1 MGFDVDEPGL
11 DLRDAVR
18 IVRGFGFAEQGIA
31 LQIGL
36 QHDFDQAFR
45 SVRCFLGKAA
55 DTPARRE
62 LR

>member
-1 MGFDVDEPGL
+1 MGFNIDEPGL

-36 QHDFDQAFR
+36 QHDVDEALRAIGRLLRQ
-45 SVRCFLGKAA
+45 AA
-55 DTPARRE
+55 DAPARR
-62 LR
+62 